1 MVLLHIYA
9 RWILLV
15 FGHFLP
21 GWLLWSPN
29 SLSYCQPCISLSTS
43 SPRSILRRCFSE
55 DLSTGMPFSIRST
68 LMVCFCP
75 QVATQALF
83 MIELSSSLSSLL
95 CPVYSMLLHPSPPCI
110 LYLSGHT
117 NLFPNWCIVSLLPYL
132 CTLFLLYLVCPYFL
146 DLPGKLV
153 FFFFSF

>member
-1 MVLLHIYA
+1 MLLHIYA

-29 SLSYCQPCISLSTS
+29 SLSYCQLCISLSTS

-55 DLSTGMPFSIRST
+55 DLSTGVPFSIRST

-83 MIELSSSLSSLL
+83 MIELLSSLSSLL

-110 LYLSGHT
+110 LY
-117 NLFPNWCIVSLLPYL
+117 
-132 CTLFLLYLVCPYFL
+132 TLVAIPTYFL
-146 DLPGKLV
+146 TGVLCC
-153 FFFFSF
+153 FFHIFVHYSFST